1 MDNIPIFCGG
11 PIGQESWQTCGQFLS
26 LIEEYVAV
34 AKLSE
39 EQTKELCHSKLS
51 EKALD
56 LFQDNYDMS
65 WIELKELMLKNFS
78 VKLSI
83 REKVEVR
90 KNLQQFQIENID
102 DFYERCVQAQFLGM
116 ILFELSLIIFFITI
130 TFLIILKIL
139 VHN

>member
-1 MDNIPIFCGG
+1 MDNIPLFSGG

-26 LIEEYVAV
+26 MIEEYVAL
-34 AKLSE
+34 AKISE

-65 WIELKELMLKNFS
+65 WIDLKELMLKNFS

-116 ILFELSLIIFFITI
+116 SFFMI
-130 TFLIILKIL
+130 
-139 VHN
+139 

>member
-11 PIGQESWQTCGQFLS
+11 PIGQDSWQTCGQFLS
-26 LIEEYVAV
+26 LIEEYVAI

-116 ILFELSLIIFFITI
+116 SFFMI
-130 TFLIILKIL
+130 
-139 VHN
+139 